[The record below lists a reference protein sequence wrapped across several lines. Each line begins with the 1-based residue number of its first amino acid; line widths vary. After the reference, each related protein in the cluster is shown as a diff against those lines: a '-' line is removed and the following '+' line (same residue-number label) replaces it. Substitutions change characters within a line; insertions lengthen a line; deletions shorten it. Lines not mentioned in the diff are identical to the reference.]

1 MHCLADAIR
10 EQTLTLFAKRRKI
23 ANVLSPGILPAVIH
37 QLNAASKGLGHL
49 KVTKGHPETTEVTE
63 IYKDQEVRRHVVYLT
78 QYICTCREWQV
89 TGKPCPHALAVIT
102 TLRQPNM
109 EQYVDKYYSV
119 EKLQAT
125 YQGVIPMITD
135 RGQWPEMDK
144 GFKLHPPTSKKPR
157 PPGRQKKNRYPALS
171 EKKGKATRQVI
182 CPTCNAAGHKKGSW
196 RCPLTGTKKKK
207 ENQKVSPKAR

>member
-1 MHCLADAIR
+1 M
-10 EQTLTLFAKRRKI
+10 
-23 ANVLSPGILPAVIH
+23 
-37 QLNAASKGLGHL
+37 
-49 KVTKGHPETTEVTE
+49 TKGHPEAAEVTE
-63 IYKDQEVRRHVVYLT
+63 IYKDQEVMRHVVYLT
-78 QYICTCREWQV
+78 QHICTCREWQV
-89 TGKPCPHALAVIT
+89 TRKPYPHALAVIT
-102 TLRQPNM
+102 TLRQPNI

-119 EKLQAT
+119 EKLRAA

-135 RGQWPEMDK
+135 REQWPEVDK

-157 PPGRQKKNRYPALS
+157 PPGRQKKNKYPAPS

-196 RCPLTGTKKKK
+196 RCPLTRKKKK

>member
-1 MHCLADAIR
+1 
-10 EQTLTLFAKRRKI
+10 
-23 ANVLSPGILPAVIH
+23 
-37 QLNAASKGLGHL
+37 
-49 KVTKGHPETTEVTE
+49 
-63 IYKDQEVRRHVVYLT
+63 
-78 QYICTCREWQV
+78 
-89 TGKPCPHALAVIT
+89 
-102 TLRQPNM
+102 M

-157 PPGRQKKNRYPALS
+157 SPGRQKKNRYPAPS
-171 EKKGKATRQVI
+171 EKKGKPTRQVI

-196 RCPLTGTKKKK
+196 RCPLTRKKEK